1 MSSCKN
7 SIRIQLDLELEEVT
21 GRALE
26 LVMEQIRELEQ
37 ETAKVLVQALVQVRE
52 LGLELEQVLAMGRV
66 LVLEQVLELELVRE
80 QEVEQEPGRALE
92 LVS

>member
-1 MSSCKN
+1 MN
-7 SIRIQLDLELEEVT
+7 INTDIQTGRVLELEP
-21 GRALE
+21 
-26 LVMEQIRELEQ
+26 ELEQ

-92 LVS
+92 LVSH